1 MTGMNAILRAQK
13 GNDKKCFYH
22 CVFNLFHFGPL
33 EIIFEYLKYYLFSTK
48 PTSKGVCLGP

>member
-22 CVFNLFHFGPL
+22 SFLIFGPL